1 MAGFFQNM
9 FLGDPNRPDFTPEML
24 PKNRLELFWAMLKQ
38 HFFNLLKA
46 NLIYL
51 PFSIPLWLLVW
62 LNVQIMLSILTRSA
76 ETTAAGAILPFFK
89 EGYFFIFVLGMIPCL
104 TIQGPAM
111 AALTRLTRNWAR
123 DESAYAWADFWS
135 AFKANWKQGLLVGLI
150 NGVFFFFCAFGIYF
164 YNFIA
169 EQSPVI
175 AVLQIVLIAVI
186 VLYLS
191 MSLYLWPMLVTY
203 DLRLRHVFRNA
214 LLLSV
219 GRLPFSLLFTFIT
232 ALPVVLCIVAPGAV
246 IYYFL
251 IGFAFHSFIN
261 VSYTNGVFDKYL
273 NPQIEGAAVNKGLRP
288 K

>member
-1 MAGFFQNM
+1 MAGFFQNL

-38 HFFNLLKA
+38 SIFNLAKA

-51 PFSIPLWLLVW
+51 LFSIPLCIWVW
-62 LNVQIMLSILTRSA
+62 TNIQVMQGILAQSA
-76 ETTAAGAILPFFK
+76 QTAIVDIFK
-89 EGYFFIFVLGMIPCL
+89 GGYFLVFALGMILCF

-135 AFKANWKQGLLVGLI
+135 AIKANWKQGLLVGLI
-150 NGVFFFFCAFGIYF
+150 NGVFFFVCALGIYF
-164 YNFIA
+164 YAFIA
-169 EQSPVI
+169 EQN
-175 AVLQIVLIAVI
+175 AVYAIFRIMLIVVL

-191 MSLYLWPMLVTY
+191 MNLYLWPMLVTY
-203 DLRLRHVFRNA
+203 NMRLIHIFSNA
-214 LLLSV
+214 ILFSI

-232 ALPVVLCIVAPGAV
+232 ALPVVICIAAPIAV
-246 IYYFL
+246 FYYFL

-261 VSYTNGVFDKYL
+261 VSYTNGVFDKYI
-273 NPQIEGAAVNKGLRP
+273 NSQIEGATVNRGLRP